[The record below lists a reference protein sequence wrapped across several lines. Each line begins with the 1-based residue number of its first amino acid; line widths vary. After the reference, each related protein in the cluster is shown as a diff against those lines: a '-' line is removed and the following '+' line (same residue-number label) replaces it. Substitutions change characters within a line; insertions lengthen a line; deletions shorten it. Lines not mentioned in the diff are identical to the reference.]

1 MTETKAINKIDVY
14 KKPVKDILSERYI
27 VDYFQRDYK
36 WQTKHVTELIND
48 LENKFLQDYKDGD
61 DVKEVAKF
69 GYYYLGS
76 IILSAKG
83 TEYSIIDGQQ
93 RLTTLTLL
101 LIFLHNLQVKLK
113 LERPINLLNLISN
126 DDYEFSPNI
135 GVKEWAECLESLY
148 KGKEEFNLSDK
159 SISIQNLI
167 GRYGDIGN
175 LLSEKIQNGALQQFI
190 VWLKQNVIFSQIIT
204 YTDED
209 AYKIFEAMNDRGLDL
224 TYTEMLK
231 GYLLV
236 KVQDEAKISELNI
249 LWKNITHKINLS
261 RENEDLRFFTAFFR
275 AKYAKTSGQKLKDMG
290 DGDFERIGSNFYRW
304 LIQNEKLMGIDTRQQ
319 LIKFLEDDIPF
330 FVDCYI
336 QIYEASQKLD
346 EKLSPIYYLN
356 KLGFAETISY
366 SLLLSPIK
374 FEDEEPTIQKKL
386 FLVSS
391 FLEMFT
397 VFMAV
402 NGKRYAQS
410 LIKNFLY
417 PLAIRI
423 RDTSVKEL
431 KEILL
436 LEYNNFDYFLD
447 GINVKKY
454 PNDYNPEG
462 ISSLELNGQ
471 NRNFIKFILARITT
485 FIEQESGIES
495 TFEKY
500 VNTTQKKPFQIEHLW
515 CDDYD
520 SFKDEFDQRDE
531 WLGHRNSIGALILLP
546 EGTNQSHNKDPY
558 LKKLPHYLK
567 ENLLAQS
574 LHPECYKKN
583 PNFTNFVKKN
593 NLPFKPHE
601 QMKIAD
607 IDDRIDLYFE
617 IVKLIWNESIFQSK
631 EEQ

>member
-1 MTETKAINKIDVY
+1 MIETKAINKIDVY
-14 KKPVKDILSERYI
+14 KKAIKDLLSERYV
-27 VDYFQRDYK
+27 VDYFQREYK
-36 WQTKHVTELIND
+36 WQSKHVADLIND
-48 LENKFLQDYKDGD
+48 LETKFLQDYKEGD
-61 DVKEVAKF
+61 NVTDTAKY

-76 IILSAKG
+76 VILSAKG

-93 RLTTLTLL
+93 RLTTITLL
-101 LIFLHNLQVKLK
+101 LIFLHNLQLKLK

-135 GVKEWAECLESLY
+135 GVKEWAECLKSLFE
-148 KGKEEFNLSDK
+148 GVEEYNLSGK
-159 SISIQNLI
+159 SISVQNLI
-167 GRYGDIGN
+167 GRYEDIGG
-175 LLSEKIQNGALQQFI
+175 LLSEKIQNGALQEFI

-209 AYKIFEAMNDRGLDL
+209 AYRIFEAMNDRGLDL

-236 KVQDEAKISELNI
+236 KVGDENKIIELNKI
-249 LWKNITHKINLS
+249 WKETTSKINQCKKD
-261 RENEDLRFFTAFFR
+261 EDLSFFTAFFR
-275 AKYAKTSGQKLKDMG
+275 AKYAKTIGQKKKDIG

-304 LIQNEKLMGIDTRQQ
+304 LLQNEKLMGLDNRQK
-319 LIKFLEDDIPF
+319 LIKFLAEEIPY
-330 FVDCYI
+330 FVNAYTK
-336 QIYEASQKLD
+336 IYDSSQNL
-346 EKLSPIYYLN
+346 ENGLGTIYYLN

-374 FEDEEPTIQKKL
+374 FEDEESTIIKKL

-402 NGKRYAQS
+402 NDKRYAQS

-436 LEYNNFDYFLD
+436 SEYNNIDYFLD
-447 GINVKKY
+447 GINIKKH

-462 ISSLELNGQ
+462 IFGLELNGQ
-471 NRNFIKFILARITT
+471 NRPFIKFILARITA
-485 FIEQESGIES
+485 FIEQESGIEIS
-495 TFEKY
+495 VEKY
-500 VNTTQKKPFQIEHLW
+500 LSTTQKKPFQIEHLW

-520 SFKDEFDQRDE
+520 SFKDEFKQRDE
-531 WLGHRNSIGALILLP
+531 WLEYRNSIGALILLP
-546 EGTNQSHNKDPY
+546 EGTNQSHNKDSYP
-558 LKKLPHYLK
+558 KKLSHYLK

-593 NLPFKPHE
+593 NLPFKQHE
-601 QMKIAD
+601 QMKIVD
-607 IDDRIDLYFE
+607 IEDRIDLYLE
-617 IVKLIWNESIFQSK
+617 IAKLIWNKSIFQST
-631 EEQ
+631 EEK